1 MLGGGPGGEVA
12 EVGWSVKGNWMQG
25 EVAGNTGERLVERRS
40 LGPCRPLSTLWI
52 LL

>member
-25 EVAGNTGERLVERRS
+25 EVAGNTGERLV
-40 LGPCRPLSTLWI
+40 GTQIIRPL
-52 LL
+52 